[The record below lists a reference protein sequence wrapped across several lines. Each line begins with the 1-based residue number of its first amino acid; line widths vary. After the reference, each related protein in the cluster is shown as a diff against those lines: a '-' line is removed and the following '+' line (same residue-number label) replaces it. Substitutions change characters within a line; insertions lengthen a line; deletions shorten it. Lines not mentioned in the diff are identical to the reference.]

1 MRPREPLPRG
11 PFDLIVIGGGIN
23 GAAIARDAL
32 LRRMSVCLVEKGD
45 FASGTSSRTSK
56 MVHGGIRYLE
66 QGRLGLVFE
75 SLRERALL
83 LRLAPHLV
91 HPQPFAIPIYRG
103 AGRGRRWIRA
113 GLLLYDLLAIG
124 RRPGRARMVG
134 PEQAAGL
141 VPGLLT
147 RDLEA
152 AGIYYDAVMDD
163 ARLCLANIIDARDR
177 ARPGNFYCRNYC
189 EVIERRPTSPILV
202 RVRDKCLGEE
212 FELTA
217 HNVVRSVGPWTDLD
231 RGDAEPIM
239 VPSKGIHAVLPPRST
254 LLDGLAGA
262 DSHGLLLTHSRDGR
276 VFFVIPWQGHT
287 LVGTTETPFS
297 GSPDGLKVEAGEVE
311 YLVREFSRVFPGVH
325 LGPAD
330 LLGVF
335 AGVRP
340 LARTR
345 GLWSDV
351 HRASRR
357 HRILDDGHGTIT
369 VAGGK
374 YTTFRAVA
382 EEVVDRLRA
391 GSPCITTRTSFPGG
405 ERGPWDAYR
414 AGEGRGWVER
424 FGEETVHAL
433 FGRHGARLSRVLEP
447 ALQDPALAEPV
458 APGVLRAEIR
468 LSVREEWVTY
478 PEDFLLRRTQLRFTP
493 GGGRE
498 VYPIIEEEIRS
509 AAGPTAPRDLDAAR
523 ERYFANLEDE
533 DRLRGVLATAAATAR

>member
-1 MRPREPLPRG
+1 MRPRELLPRG

-23 GAAIARDAL
+23 GAAIARDAV
-32 LRRMSVCLVEKGD
+32 LRRMSVCLIEKGD
-45 FASGTSSRTSK
+45 FAGGTSSRTSK

-83 LRLAPHLV
+83 LKLAPHLV

-103 AGRGRRWIRA
+103 ASRGRRWIRA

-134 PEQAAGL
+134 PQEAGEL
-141 VPGLLT
+141 VPGLLA
-147 RDLEA
+147 RDLDG

-177 ARPGNFYCRNYC
+177 ARPGNFYCRSYS
-189 EVIERRPTSPILV
+189 EVVERRPTSPIWL
-202 RVRDKCLGEE
+202 RVRDNVLAEE
-212 FELTA
+212 FDLTA
-217 HNVVRSVGPWTDLD
+217 HQVVRAVGPWTDLD
-231 RGDAEPIM
+231 RGEGDPIL

-254 LLDGLAGA
+254 LLEGA
-262 DSHGLLLTHSRDGR
+262 ADADRHGLLLTHSRDGR
-276 VFFVIPWQGHT
+276 VFFVIPWQGLT

-297 GSPDGLKVEAGEVE
+297 GSPDHLKVEAAEVE
-311 YLVREFSRVFPGVH
+311 YLVREFARVFPGVQ

-340 LARTR
+340 LARSR
-345 GLWSDV
+345 GIWSDLQ
-351 HRASRR
+351 RASRR
-357 HRILDDGHGTIT
+357 HRISDDGHGTIT

-382 EEVVDRLRA
+382 EEVVDHLRA
-391 GSPCITTRTSFPGG
+391 GGPCITARTPFPGG
-405 ERGPWDAYR
+405 ERGPWEAFR
-414 AGEGRGWVER
+414 AGEGRGWIER
-424 FGEETVHAL
+424 FGEETVREL
-433 FGRHGARLSRVLEP
+433 FGRHGARLNRVLEP
-447 ALQDPALAEPV
+447 ALKDPALAEPV

-468 LSVREEWVTY
+468 LSIREEWVAY
-478 PEDFLLRRTQLRFTP
+478 PEDFLLRRTPLRFTP
-493 GGGRE
+493 GGGRN
-498 VYPIIEEEIRS
+498 VYSIIEQEIRA
-509 AAGPTAPRDLDAAR
+509 AAGAGAPHNLDAAR
-523 ERYFANLEDE
+523 ERYFARLEEE
-533 DRLRGVLATAAATAR
+533 DRLRGVLATVAAATR